1 MRRGYY
7 NDPRL
12 GGGLFRQRLE
22 EATYLAAGN
31 CRHGAHPEKC
41 KTCLNEEKKS

>member
-7 NDPRL
+7 RDPRA
-12 GGGLFRQRLE
+12 GGGSYRNMLE
-22 EATYLAAGN
+22 EQAHLANGW

-41 KTCLNEEKKS
+41 KSCKAERE